1 MSVKVAVEVIM
12 KRYLQVTFE
21 EVLERRLERR
31 YVRLVI
37 DIKCVSQVK
46 SPVKTE

>member
-21 EVLERRLERR
+21 EVLERR

-46 SPVKTE
+46 APVKTE